1 MNKYTFEINKPVAN
15 DVNLLVNT
23 SDTIDGDI
31 RWYQL
36 LLNSGSYINSI
47 GSIKNFFSYM
57 WIFEDLWI
65 YDFLIFSNSV
75 SDNGILFIKK

>member
-57 WIFEDLWI
+57 
-65 YDFLIFSNSV
+65 
-75 SDNGILFIKK
+75 